1 MIWADKIKDQIL
13 LMIKAN
19 NCGVAPLKEKIKNKS
34 MLQGNG
40 AYMCCGCDQ
49 VKAEV
54 YNKLLCTRVKLYFVA
69 LASMWEQFVK
79 NLII

>member
-1 MIWADKIKDQIL
+1 
-13 LMIKAN
+13 
-19 NCGVAPLKEKIKNKS
+19 
-34 MLQGNG
+34 MLQGIG
-40 AYMCCGCDQ
+40 AYMCCDQ